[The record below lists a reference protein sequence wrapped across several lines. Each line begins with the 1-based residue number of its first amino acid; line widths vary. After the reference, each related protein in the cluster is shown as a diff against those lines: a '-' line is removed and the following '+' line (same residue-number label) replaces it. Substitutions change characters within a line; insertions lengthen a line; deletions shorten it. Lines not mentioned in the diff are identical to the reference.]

1 MNWLTIYYNFFVS
14 TTCRCVPNVAVK
26 LLYGRHHK
34 LVDRYEIA
42 ISQMNVWVTRRG
54 SYKKQ
59 GLLTLG
65 EHLGSPWGFG
75 GEGHYFED
83 YGLPRCFT

>member
-1 MNWLTIYYNFFVS
+1 MMRT
-14 TTCRCVPNVAVK
+14 K
-26 LLYGRHHK
+26 LYILYGRHHK

-65 EHLGSPWGFG
+65 EHLGSPWVFG
-75 GEGHYFED
+75 GAAHLFSFM
-83 YGLPRCFT
+83 CFLRSMSCANHCQYLWTVHS